1 MVSWCCLGL
10 GLLLVVVSFFTVG
23 LAGFLVFCLSLL
35 LIGFGGGLLCSRRVQ
50 LKIVVKERVSR

>member
-23 LAGFLVFCLSLL
+23 LAGFLVFSLSLL
-35 LIGFGGGLLCSRRVQ
+35 LVGFGCGLLCSRRVQ
-50 LKIVVKERVSR
+50 LMIVRKERVSR

>member
-35 LIGFGGGLLCSRRVQ
+35 LVGFGCGLLCSRRIQ
-50 LKIVVKERVSR
+50 FKIVAKEKGTR

>member
-35 LIGFGGGLLCSRRVQ
+35 LIGFGGGLLCSRRIQ
-50 LKIVVKERVSR
+50 FKIVAKEKGTR

>member
-35 LIGFGGGLLCSRRVQ
+35 LIGFGCGLLCSRRIQ
-50 LKIVVKERVSR
+50 FKIVAKEKGTR

>member
-23 LAGFLVFCLSLL
+23 LAGFLVFSLSLL
-35 LIGFGGGLLCSRRVQ
+35 LVGFGGGLLCSRRVQ
-50 LKIVVKERVSR
+50 FKIVGKERVSR

>member
-35 LIGFGGGLLCSRRVQ
+35 LIGFGGGLLCSRRIQ
-50 LKIVVKERVSR
+50 FKIVAIEKGTR

>member
-35 LIGFGGGLLCSRRVQ
+35 LIGFGGGPIATV
-50 LKIVVKERVSR
+50 

>member
-23 LAGFLVFCLSLL
+23 LVGFLVFGLSLL
-35 LIGFGGGLLCSRRVQ
+35 LVGFGCGLLCSRRVQ
-50 LKIVVKERVSR
+50 LKIVGKERVSR

>member
-23 LAGFLVFCLSLL
+23 LAGFLVFSLSLL
-35 LIGFGGGLLCSRRVQ
+35 LVGFGGGLLCSRRVQ
-50 LKIVVKERVSR
+50 FKIVAKERVSR

>member
-23 LAGFLVFCLSLL
+23 FAGFLVFSLSLF
-35 LIGFGGGLLCSRRVQ
+35 LIGFGCGLLCARRVQ
-50 LKIVVKERVSR
+50 LKIVGKERVSR

>member
-23 LAGFLVFCLSLL
+23 LAGFLVFSLSLL
-35 LIGFGGGLLCSRRVQ
+35 LIGFGCGLLCSRRVQ
-50 LKIVVKERVSR
+50 LEIVGKERVSR

>member
-35 LIGFGGGLLCSRRVQ
+35 LIAVLIGSSSP
-50 LKIVVKERVSR
+50 VS

>member
-23 LAGFLVFCLSLL
+23 LAGFLVFSLSLL
-35 LIGFGGGLLCSRRVQ
+35 LIGFGCGLFCARRVQ
-50 LKIVVKERVSR
+50 LKIVGKERVSR

>member
-23 LAGFLVFCLSLL
+23 LAGFLVFSLSLL
-35 LIGFGGGLLCSRRVQ
+35 LIGFGCGLLCARWIQ
-50 LKIVVKERVSR
+50 LKIVGKERVSR

>member
-35 LIGFGGGLLCSRRVQ
+35 LIGFGCGLLCSRRVQ
-50 LKIVVKERVSR
+50 LAIVGKERVSR